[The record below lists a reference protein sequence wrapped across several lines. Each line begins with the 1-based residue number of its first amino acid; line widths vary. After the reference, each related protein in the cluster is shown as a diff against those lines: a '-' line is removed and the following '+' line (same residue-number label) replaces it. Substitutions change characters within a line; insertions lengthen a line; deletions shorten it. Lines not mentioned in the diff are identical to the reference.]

1 MDLIERVE
9 NIILRPSHEWGRIE
23 TEDIQIADLY
33 KTYIMPLAA
42 VGPVA
47 SSVFFSF
54 VGITK
59 PFEGIYYLPL
69 VVSISQAIL
78 YYALSLIGVYAVA
91 LSIEY
96 MAPRFSAQRNR
107 IQAFKVSA
115 YSHTPI
121 WLAGIFNLFPSL
133 GVLYFIFSVYT
144 FYLLYLGLAV
154 LMKSSGRRRVL
165 YVIVIG
171 ITMVLIFVAIALLR
185 SILVGVFVQP
195 NAEYSQ

>member
-9 NIILRPSHEWGRIE
+9 NIILRPSHEWEVIE
-23 TEDIQIADLY
+23 GEDVQIADLY
-33 KTYIMPLAA
+33 KTYVMPLAT

-47 SSVFFSF
+47 SLIFFSF

-59 PFEGIYYLPL
+59 PYEGIYYLPL
-69 VVSISQAIL
+69 VVSIFQATV
-78 YYALSLIGVYAVA
+78 YYALSLVGVYVVA
-91 LSIEY
+91 LFVEY
-96 MAPRFSAQRNR
+96 MAPRFDGQRNR

-133 GVLYFIFSVYT
+133 GVLYFIFSLYS

-154 LMKSSGRRRVL
+154 LMKSSGRRKIF
-165 YVIVIG
+165 YVVVAGMAMVVVFVVIG
-171 ITMVLIFVAIALLR
+171 LVR
-185 SILVGVFVQP
+185 SILVGVFV
-195 NAEYSQ
+195 

>member
-9 NIILRPSHEWGRIE
+9 NIILRPSHEWEVIDG
-23 TEDIQIADLY
+23 EDVQIADLY

-47 SSVFFSF
+47 SLIFFSF

-59 PFEGIYYLPL
+59 PYEGIYYLPL
-69 VVSISQAIL
+69 VVSIFQATV
-78 YYALSLIGVYAVA
+78 YYALSLLGVYVVA
-91 LSIEY
+91 LFIEY
-96 MAPRFSAQRNR
+96 MAPRFDGQRNR

-133 GVLYFIFSVYT
+133 GVLYFIFSLYS

-154 LMKSSGRRRVL
+154 LMKSSGRRKIL
-165 YVIVIG
+165 YVVVAGMAMVVVFVVIG
-171 ITMVLIFVAIALLR
+171 LVR
-185 SILVGVFVQP
+185 SILVGAFV
-195 NAEYSQ
+195 